1 MAQILLN
8 AHETRRHWNARKEEK
23 RTKCYHSHNGEG
35 GRIGIPLKVRLE
47 ALDLVHDLM
56 DAHQL
61 VTHRHCVVGWKGH
74 DLLETVVQLDQ
85 LRQQSLEKRRQGN

>member
-1 MAQILLN
+1 MSDTKWHKYCLM
-8 AHETRRHWNARKEEK
+8 HTRQEDIGMQERKAED
-23 RTKCYHSHNGEG
+23 RAKCYHSHNGEG
-35 GRIGIPLKVRLE
+35 GRRGIPLKVRLE

-61 VTHRHCVVGWKGH
+61 VPHRHRIVGREGH

-85 LRQQSLEKRRQGN
+85 LR